1 MHSFM
6 GKSSYLLHNHKKLFV
21 MLLRTYLLLVML
33 LIIQIGIAS
42 DSIRIEKVIKADWG
56 ANIHFPEGDSKK
68 LPVIITLGGAEG
80 GLSFVDEEANL
91 MDKEGFIVMRMGYF
105 KFSKET
111 LKQNLHEI
119 RIEKVSEALDY
130 IKRNPQADSTQI
142 GLLGISKGAEL
153 ALLVASLN
161 RDVKAVVAHLPSHV
175 VWYGLGKLKGLKESS
190 WTYQGAPLP
199 YVPYAKPKSGWFTKR
214 IAEFYEA
221 GLEKYA
227 DKISA
232 AVIKVENISGPILLT
247 SGGKDDVW
255 PSSIMAD
262 EIVKRLQSKQFG
274 YNVKHLHYPEAGHGI
289 FGKLPDPNDTE
300 AMQGLSAGGGSPE
313 ANFKARQETW
323 AETFKFLNQALKGQH
338 R

>member
-56 ANIHFPEGDSKK
+56 AIIHFPEGDSKK

-91 MDKEGFIVMRMGYF
+91 MAKEGFIVMRMGYF

-142 GLLGISKGAEL
+142 ALLGISKGAEL

-175 VWYGLGKLKGLKESS
+175 VWYGLGKWKGLKESS
-190 WTYQGAPLP
+190 WTYQG
-199 YVPYAKPKSGWFTKR
+199 
-214 IAEFYEA
+214 
-221 GLEKYA
+221 
-227 DKISA
+227 
-232 AVIKVENISGPILLT
+232 
-247 SGGKDDVW
+247 
-255 PSSIMAD
+255 
-262 EIVKRLQSKQFG
+262 
-274 YNVKHLHYPEAGHGI
+274 
-289 FGKLPDPNDTE
+289 
-300 AMQGLSAGGGSPE
+300 
-313 ANFKARQETW
+313 
-323 AETFKFLNQALKGQH
+323 
-338 R
+338 